1 MNLIAPNTSRRS
13 ALKLLAA
20 TVLAL
25 PNLTWSAIQ
34 PLLPAGKRR
43 ASFIEHNDLPL
54 ALETARDAYGQGP
67 ITPISQFFVR
77 NNLPMPDSEIVSD
90 PNTWAVRVTGCQSE
104 GELTLADL
112 KLLPTKT
119 VASVLQCSG
128 NGRAFFDHK
137 PSGSPWAV
145 GAAGCALWTGVKVA
159 DVFAQ
164 FGGPNDGMAYLTGT
178 GGEPLPAGI
187 DPQTVAVERSV
198 PLTKGLEDC
207 LLVWEMNGEQL
218 PLVHGGPVRL
228 LVPGYFGVN
237 NVKWLRTLAATTN
250 ESSNKIQQSGYRM
263 RSVGESGNASHPSM
277 YRMPVK
283 SWINSPGA
291 DGQVI
296 VPGRHRIFG
305 VAFSG
310 ERGVERV
317 EVSIDGGRRWQE
329 ASLYGPDLGV
339 NGWRTFSLE
348 TEFNEGKYQLVSRAT
363 DTHGDVQPADF
374 PPNQR
379 GYGHN
384 GWRDHGLS
392 ISVSKTASSSMAPE
406 KSVDGK
412 AIALAAGS
420 VSVNVAGSAAGAS
433 VSAVSLMNSTNLQK
447 ERASEPSVGY
457 QLFNNAAQPPCAACH
472 SLKAAGAKGAVGP
485 NLDELRPDAQ
495 RIRTALAQGVGAMPA
510 YADQLSDAEVTA
522 LVAFI
527 TSTQ

>member
-1 MNLIAPNTSRRS
+1 MNLIGPNTSRRS

-20 TVLAL
+20 TAVAL
-25 PNLTWSAIQ
+25 PNLAWSAIQ

-77 NNLPMPDSEIVSD
+77 NNLPMPDSEIVAD
-90 PNTWAVRVTGCQSE
+90 PNTWAVQVTGCQSE

-164 FGGPNDGMAYLTGT
+164 FGGPSDGMTFLTGT

-187 DPQTVAVERSV
+187 DPQTVAVERSI

-207 LLVWEMNGEQL
+207 LLVWEMNGEPL

-237 NVKWLRTLAATTN
+237 NVKWLRTLAATTHQ
-250 ESSNKIQQSGYRM
+250 SSNKIQQSGYRM
-263 RSVGESGNASHPSM
+263 RPVGESGNASHPSM

-283 SWINSPGA
+283 SWINSPAA
-291 DGQVI
+291 DDQPI
-296 VPGRHRIFG
+296 APGRHRIFG

-317 EVSIDGGRRWQE
+317 EVSIDGGKHWQE

-339 NGWRTFSLE
+339 NGWRTFSLD
-348 TEFNEGKYQLVSRAT
+348 TELSDGQYQLVSRAT
-363 DTHGDVQPADF
+363 DTRGDIQPADF

-384 GWRDHGLS
+384 GWRDHALL
-392 ISVSKTASSSMAPE
+392 ISVSDTASSFMASE
-406 KSVDGK
+406 KPADGT
-412 AIALAAGS
+412 AFAVAAGS
-420 VSVNVAGSAAGAS
+420 LAGTSTTSAN
-433 VSAVSLMNSTNLQK
+433 AVSRMDSTNLQK
-447 ERASEPSVGY
+447 DRASQQSLGY
-457 QLFNNAAQPPCAACH
+457 QLFKNSAQPPCAACH
-472 SLKAAGAKGAVGP
+472 SLKAAGAKGVVGP

-527 TSTQ
+527 TSSQ

>member
-1 MNLIAPNTSRRS
+1 MNLIGPNTSRRS

-20 TVLAL
+20 TAVAL
-25 PNLTWSAIQ
+25 PNLAWGAIQ

-43 ASFIEHNDLPL
+43 ANFIEHNDLPL

-77 NNLPMPDSEIVSD
+77 NNLPMPDSEIVAD
-90 PNTWAVRVTGCQSE
+90 PNTWAVRVKGCQSE

-112 KLLPTKT
+112 KLLPTQT

-145 GAAGCALWTGVKVA
+145 GAAGCALWTGVRVA
-159 DVFAQ
+159 DVLAQ
-164 FGGPNDGMAYLTGT
+164 FGGPIDGRTYLTGT

-187 DPQTVAVERSV
+187 DPQTVAIERSV

-207 LLVWEMNGEQL
+207 LLVWEMNGEPL

-237 NVKWLRTLAATTN
+237 NVKWLRTLAATN
-250 ESSNKIQQSGYRM
+250 HESSNKIQQSGYRM
-263 RSVGESGNASHPSM
+263 RPVGESGNASHPSM

-283 SWINSPGA
+283 SWINSPAA
-291 DGQVI
+291 DSQPIAPGQ
-296 VPGRHRIFG
+296 HRIFG

-317 EVSIDGGRRWQE
+317 DVSTDGGNHWQE

-339 NGWRTFSLE
+339 NGWRTFSLD
-348 TEFNEGKYQLVSRAT
+348 TELSDGQYQLVSRAT
-363 DTHGDVQPADF
+363 DTRGDIQPADF

-384 GWRDHGLS
+384 GWRDHALS
-392 ISVSKTASSSMAPE
+392 ISVSETANSSMAPE
-406 KSVDGK
+406 KSKDGK
-412 AIALAAGS
+412 AFALAAGI
-420 VSVNVAGSAAGAS
+420 VAGTSTTSA
-433 VSAVSLMNSTNLQK
+433 SAESRMDSTNLQK
-447 ERASEPSVGY
+447 DRASESSLGY

-472 SLKAAGAKGAVGP
+472 SLKAAGAKGVVGP

-510 YADQLSDAEVTA
+510 YADQLTDAEITA

-527 TSTQ
+527 TSSQ

>member
-1 MNLIAPNTSRRS
+1 MNLIGPNTSRRS

-20 TVLAL
+20 TAVAL
-25 PNLTWSAIQ
+25 PNLAWSAIQ

-77 NNLPMPDSEIVSD
+77 NNLPMPDSEIVAD

-145 GAAGCALWTGVKVA
+145 GAAGCALWTGVSVA

-164 FGGPNDGMAYLTGT
+164 FGGPSDDRTYLTGT

-207 LLVWEMNGEQL
+207 LLVWEMNGEPL

-237 NVKWLRTLAATTN
+237 NVKWLRTLAATTH

-263 RSVGESGNASHPSM
+263 RPVGESGNASHPSM

-283 SWINSPGA
+283 SWINSPA
-291 DGQVI
+291 ANGQPI
-296 VPGRHRIFG
+296 APGRHRIFG
-305 VAFSG
+305 VALSG

-317 EVSIDGGRRWQE
+317 EVSIDGGKHWQD

-339 NGWRTFSLE
+339 NGWRTFSLD
-348 TEFNEGKYQLVSRAT
+348 TELSDGQYQLVSRAT
-363 DTHGDVQPADF
+363 DTRGDIQPADF
-374 PPNQR
+374 PLNQR

-392 ISVSKTASSSMAPE
+392 ISVSQTTSSSMAPR

-412 AIALAAGS
+412 AFALAAGS
-420 VSVNVAGSAAGAS
+420 VAGTSATSA
-433 VSAVSLMNSTNLQK
+433 SAVSRMDSTNLQK
-447 ERASEPSVGY
+447 DPASDPSLGY
-457 QLFNNAAQPPCAACH
+457 QLFNNTAQPPCAACH
-472 SLKAAGAKGAVGP
+472 SLKAAGAGGVVGP

-510 YADQLSDAEVTA
+510 YADQLTDAEVTA

-527 TSTQ
+527 TSSQ

>member
-20 TVLAL
+20 TALAL

-128 NGRAFFDHK
+128 NGRAFFYHK

-207 LLVWEMNGEQL
+207 LLVWEMNGEPL

-363 DTHGDVQPADF
+363 DTRGDIQPADF

-384 GWRDHGLS
+384 GWRDHALS

-412 AIALAAGS
+412 AFALAAGS
-420 VSVNVAGSAAGAS
+420 VAGSVAGTS

-447 ERASEPSVGY
+447 DPTSEPSVGY

-472 SLKAAGAKGAVGP
+472 SLKAAGAKGVVGP

>member
-1 MNLIAPNTSRRS
+1 MNLTSPNTSRRS

-20 TVLAL
+20 TAVAL
-25 PNLTWSAIQ
+25 PNLAWSAVQ
-34 PLLPAGKRR
+34 AMLPAGKRR
-43 ASFIEHNDLPL
+43 ASFVEHNDLPL

-77 NNLPMPDSEIVSD
+77 NNLPMPDSEIIAD
-90 PNTWAVRVTGCQSE
+90 PDIWTVQVTGCRSE
-104 GELTLADL
+104 GELTLSDL
-112 KLLPTKT
+112 KLLPTTT
-119 VASVLQCSG
+119 VAAVLQCSG

-159 DVFAQ
+159 DVLAQ
-164 FGGPNDGMAYLTGT
+164 FGGPSDGMTYLTGT

-198 PLTKGLEDC
+198 PLTKGLDDC
-207 LLVWEMNGEQL
+207 LLVWEMNGEPL

-237 NVKWLRTLAATTN
+237 NVKWLKTLAATTG

-263 RSVGESGNASHPSM
+263 RPVGESGNASHPSM

-291 DGQVI
+291 NGQPI
-296 VPGRHRIFG
+296 APGRHRIFG

-317 EVSIDGGRRWQE
+317 EVSTDGGKRWQE

-339 NGWRTFSLE
+339 NGWRTFSLD
-348 TEFNEGKYQLVSRAT
+348 TELGIGQYQLVSRAT
-363 DTHGDVQPADF
+363 DTRGDTQPTDF

-392 ISVSKTASSSMAPE
+392 ITVSETAHTPQHSENA
-406 KSVDGK
+406 VDGK
-412 AIALAAGS
+412 TSALITAGS
-420 VSVNVAGSAAGAS
+420 VATSAS
-433 VSAVSLMNSTNLQK
+433 VVSRMDSANLQK
-447 ERASEPSVGY
+447 DHASEPGLGY
-457 QLFNNAAQPPCAACH
+457 QLFNNAAQPPCGACH
-472 SLKAAGAKGAVGP
+472 SLEAAGAEGVVGP
-485 NLDELRPDAQ
+485 NLDELKPDAQ

-510 YADQLSDAEVTA
+510 YADQLTDAEVTA
-522 LVAFI
+522 LVKFI